1 LPSKQDDHV
10 QAEEILAHIAQKE
23 IAISVAAAQT
33 LTDFYNEAAA

>member
-10 QAEEILAHIAQKE
+10 QAEEILAHIAQNE
-23 IAISVAAAQT
+23 IAINVAAQT